1 MSIWDI
7 FKKSE
12 GEKPSGKPEF
22 IIVGLGN
29 PGLTY
34 ENTRHNAGFMAV
46 DRLLDKVQN
55 TGFKLKFKSKC
66 TIVSIS
72 GKSCLILKPETF
84 MNNSGEAVEAA
95 MSFYKISPNN
105 VIIIFDDISL
115 DVGNIRIRRKGSSGG
130 HNGIKSIIELTGSED
145 FPRVKIGVGKKPRPD
160 YDLAK
165 WVLSKFSKS
174 EEEALNK
181 ALGSAAESVKLII
194 EGKINEAMNKYN

>member
-7 FKKSE
+7 FKKIE
-12 GEKPSGKPEF
+12 GERSSLKPQF
-22 IIVGLGN
+22 IIAGLGN

-46 DRLLDKVQN
+46 DRILKDTQAS
-55 TGFKLKFKSKC
+55 GFKLKFKSKC
-66 TIVSIS
+66 TTAMIS

-95 MSFYKISPNN
+95 MSFYKIPAQN
-105 VIIIFDDISL
+105 VIVLFDDISL
-115 DVGNIRIRRKGSSGG
+115 DVGKIRIRRKGSSGG
-130 HNGIKSIIELTGSED
+130 HNGIKSIIDLTGTED

-165 WVLSKFSKS
+165 WVLSKFSQS
-174 EEEALNK
+174 ESEALSS
-181 ALGSAAESVKLII
+181 ALDSAAQSVKLILS
-194 EGKINEAMNKYN
+194 EKTDEAMNKYN